1 MKLIQKL
8 DGDGFTRVSSMKGL
22 GDEEHYEW
30 KNENSEL
37 VYEQTHNIYR
47 KTDRNGLDQP
57 EQNKYLD
64 KECRKVSQ
72 YGRLTRLRGLKSFQY
87 R

>member
-22 GDEEHYEW
+22 GAEEHYEW

-37 VYEQTHNIYR
+37 VYEQTHNIYW
-47 KTDRNGLDQP
+47 KKEPDRTGLDQL
-57 EQNKYLD
+57 EQS
-64 KECRKVSQ
+64 R
-72 YGRLTRLRGLKSFQY
+72 
-87 R
+87 

>member
-37 VYEQTHNIYR
+37 VYEQTHNIY
-47 KTDRNGLDQP
+47 
-57 EQNKYLD
+57 
-64 KECRKVSQ
+64 
-72 YGRLTRLRGLKSFQY
+72 
-87 R
+87 

>member
-22 GDEEHYEW
+22 DAEEHYEW

-37 VYEQTHNIYR
+37 VYEQTHNIYW
-47 KTDRNGLDQP
+47 KKEPDRT
-57 EQNKYLD
+57 
-64 KECRKVSQ
+64 S
-72 YGRLTRLRGLKSFQY
+72 
-87 R
+87 

>member
-1 MKLIQKL
+1 MKLIQKM
-8 DGDGFTRVSSMKGL
+8 GDGFTRVSSMKGL
-22 GDEEHYEW
+22 GAEDEW

-57 EQNKYLD
+57 EQN
-64 KECRKVSQ
+64 
-72 YGRLTRLRGLKSFQY
+72 T
-87 R
+87 